1 MKTLKQA
8 LKSEIEKNDKI
19 SNELSNLSIEFDKLK
34 EEIKSKD
41 LQIVKNFNDYI
52 QTYEELLKLRND
64 KGIIIGKT
72 QKPSKKDKKKNN
84 DKDIFDKSYWK
95 SKLNNRTIKIHNMKD
110 YKNQFINKANISK
123 FLMYKN

>member
-72 QKPSKKDKKKNN
+72 QKPSKKDKKEK
-84 DKDIFDKSYWK
+84 
-95 SKLNNRTIKIHNMKD
+95 
-110 YKNQFINKANISK
+110 
-123 FLMYKN
+123 